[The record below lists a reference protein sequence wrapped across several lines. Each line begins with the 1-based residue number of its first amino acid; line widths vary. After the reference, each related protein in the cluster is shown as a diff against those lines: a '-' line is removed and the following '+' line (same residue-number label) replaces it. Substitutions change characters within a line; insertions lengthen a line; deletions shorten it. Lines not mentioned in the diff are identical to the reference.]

1 MRYRSLFCIADFY
14 HVAIMSLKASWED
27 ETVIDVEVNVTEHQ
41 NNFGIMV
48 LFISSLFYFRENYA
62 TVIEIILFAMSI

>member
-1 MRYRSLFCIADFY
+1 
-14 HVAIMSLKASWED
+14 MSLKASWED